1 MSRLFVIVVVLLLV
15 GASGGPAAAST
26 APSVPA
32 ADPGST
38 PSTASIAGHASTAA
52 PPPTPPIPSTPLTA
66 APQRSESDDDRI
78 GCVDGVCHDDDL
90 DFETTTNLSAAE
102 LDVLV
107 DRTMARVEELRGE
120 EFTEDVTVEVQSR
133 EAFREEG
140 MMGGA
145 PANETFD
152 RWNDV
157 VWKALFVVGDDREAD
172 DAIDATVGGA
182 VNGFYD
188 PNEDRIVIIT
198 SDAEA
203 PSVSELT
210 LLHELTHAMQDQ
222 RHDLGA
228 GTFGRETQDADLAA
242 DGVVEGEAVY
252 LETRYEQRC
261 EADEWA
267 CFDEPR
273 TVSDGG
279 ETDSN
284 TGLLFLLLQPY
295 SDGPAYIA
303 ETIDTDG
310 WDGVDDRLEAP
321 PETTSAIIHREPTA
335 ATRLDVPDESAAE
348 WERYPAQGVG
358 GAEVAGEA
366 SIYVMFWYQ
375 ARAYDAE
382 TIDPS
387 SIRDTSGEFDRY
399 NYAAAPSDGWVGD
412 ELVPYRRGDD
422 DGYVWTTEWE
432 TPADAAEFGRA
443 YGAILE
449 AHDATQTEAGT
460 YEVANGSFS
469 GAYAVETDG
478 TRVRIV
484 HAPAEAG
491 LFELAPSLDPAPVED
506 PTSFED
512 PAPFDDSVPGFGP
525 VVALA
530 ALLVAAIAAARV
542 D

>member
-1 MSRLFVIVVVLLLV
+1 MPRLFAIVFVLLLV
-15 GASGGPAAAST
+15 GASFGPVAASGGPAAASITPVANPDSTTAT
-26 APSVPA
+26 APVAGPGSAVATAPA
-32 ADPGST
+32 A
-38 PSTASIAGHASTAA
+38 
-52 PPPTPPIPSTPLTA
+52 PTQL
-66 APQRSESDDDRI
+66 SEPEDDRI

-90 DFETTTNLSAAE
+90 GFETTTNLSAAE

-120 EFTEDVTVEVQSR
+120 EFTDDVTVEVQSR
-133 EAFREEG
+133 QSFREDG
-140 MMGGA
+140 IMA
-145 PANETFD
+145 NSPANGTFN

-157 VWKALFVVGDDREAD
+157 VWKALFVVGDDREAA

-198 SDAEA
+198 PNGET

-210 LLHELTHAMQDQ
+210 LLHELTHALQDQ

-261 EADEWA
+261 EAGEWA
-267 CFDEPR
+267 CFDDPR
-273 TVSDGG
+273 TGG
-279 ETDSN
+279 TGSETDSN
-284 TGLLFLLLQPY
+284 AGLLFLLLQPY
-295 SDGPAYIA
+295 ADGPAYIQ
-303 ETIDTDG
+303 ETVETEG
-310 WDGVDDRLEAP
+310 WDGVDAQLEAP
-321 PETTSAIIHREPTA
+321 PETTSEIIHREPVE
-335 ATRLDVPDESAAE
+335 ATRLDVPDESTAE
-348 WERYPAQGVG
+348 WERYPQQGVD

-375 ARAYDAE
+375 ARAYGAE
-382 TIDPS
+382 TVDPS

-412 ELVPYRRGDD
+412 ELVPYRQGDA

-432 TPADAAEFGRA
+432 TPADAAEFQRA

-449 AHDATQTEAGT
+449 AHDATETNGGA
-460 YEVANGSFS
+460 YEVSNGSFS
-469 GAYAVETDG
+469 GAYAVETDH

-484 HAPAEAG
+484 HAPTEAG
-491 LFELAPSLDPAPVED
+491 LFEID
-506 PTSFED
+506 PTIE
-512 PAPFDDSVPGFGP
+512 PMAVDDRGPTAGVTDDIVPGFG
-525 VVALA
+525 VAAAVA
-530 ALLVAAIAAARV
+530 ALLAAAAAGRRLS
-542 D
+542 